1 MQDQIKITR
10 LQEQMK
16 AIKEDIAQSRQ
27 EIRQVRDDV
36 NEGFGK
42 IEKKLDCYVRK
53 DDYNKDNKLIGGRLK
68 LLEKIVY
75 GLIGTI
81 LLAVLGSV
89 ISLVLK

>member
-1 MQDQIKITR
+1 MKDQIKITR

-27 EIRQVRDDV
+27 EIKQVRDDV

-53 DDYNKDNKLIGGRLK
+53 DDYNKDNKLIDGRLK

>member
-1 MQDQIKITR
+1 MKDQIKITR

-27 EIRQVRDDV
+27 EIKQVRDDV

-53 DDYNKDNKLIGGRLK
+53 DNYNKDNKLIGGRLK

>member
-1 MQDQIKITR
+1 MKDQIKITR

-16 AIKEDIAQSRQ
+16 AIKEDIAESRQ
-27 EIRQVRDDV
+27 EIKQVRDDV

-53 DDYNKDNKLIGGRLK
+53 DNYNKDSKLMDNRLK

-75 GLIGTI
+75 GLVGSM
-81 LLAVLGSV
+81 LLAIVGSI
-89 ISLVLK
+89 ISSVLK

>member
-1 MQDQIKITR
+1 MKDQIKITR

-27 EIRQVRDDV
+27 EIKQVRDDI

-53 DDYNKDNKLIGGRLK
+53 DDYNKDYKLIGGRLK

>member
-1 MQDQIKITR
+1 MKDQIKITR

-27 EIRQVRDDV
+27 EIKQVRDDV

-53 DDYNKDNKLIGGRLK
+53 DDYNKDSKLIGGRLK

>member
-1 MQDQIKITR
+1 MQYQIKITR

>member
-1 MQDQIKITR
+1 MKDQIKITR

-16 AIKEDIAQSRQ
+16 AIKEDIAESRQ
-27 EIRQVRDDV
+27 EIKQVRDDV

-53 DDYNKDNKLIGGRLK
+53 DNYNKDSKLMDKRLK

-75 GLIGTI
+75 GLVGSM
-81 LLAVLGSV
+81 LLAIVGSI
-89 ISLVLK
+89 ISSVLK

>member
-1 MQDQIKITR
+1 MKDQIKITR

-53 DDYNKDNKLIGGRLK
+53 DDYNKDYKLIGGRLK
-68 LLEKIVY
+68 LLEKIIY

>member
-1 MQDQIKITR
+1 
-10 LQEQMK
+10 MK

>member
-1 MQDQIKITR
+1 MKDQIKITR

-27 EIRQVRDDV
+27 EIKQVRDDV

>member
-42 IEKKLDCYVRK
+42 IEKKNL
-53 DDYNKDNKLIGGRLK
+53 
-68 LLEKIVY
+68 
-75 GLIGTI
+75 
-81 LLAVLGSV
+81 
-89 ISLVLK
+89 

>member
-1 MQDQIKITR
+1 MKDQIKITR

-53 DDYNKDNKLIGGRLK
+53 DDYNKDSKLIGGRLK

>member
-1 MQDQIKITR
+1 MKDQIKITR

-27 EIRQVRDDV
+27 EIKQVRDDV

-53 DDYNKDNKLIGGRLK
+53 DDYNKDYKLIGGRLK

>member
-1 MQDQIKITR
+1 MQDQMKITR

>member
-1 MQDQIKITR
+1 MKDQIKITR

>member
-27 EIRQVRDDV
+27 EIKQVRDDV

>member
-53 DDYNKDNKLIGGRLK
+53 DDYNKDSKLIGGRLK

-89 ISLVLK
+89 ISLALK

>member
-53 DDYNKDNKLIGGRLK
+53 DDYNKDSKLIGGRLK

>member
-1 MQDQIKITR
+1 MKDQIKITR

-53 DDYNKDNKLIGGRLK
+53 DDYNKDYKLIGGRLK

>member
-1 MQDQIKITR
+1 MKDQIKITR

-53 DDYNKDNKLIGGRLK
+53 DDYNKDYKLIGGRLK
-68 LLEKIVY
+68 LLEKIGY

-81 LLAVLGSV
+81 LLALLGSV

>member
-27 EIRQVRDDV
+27 EIKQVRDDV

-53 DDYNKDNKLIGGRLK
+53 DDYNKDSKLIGGRLK

>member
-53 DDYNKDNKLIGGRLK
+53 DDYNKDYKLIGGRLK